1 MSIHIVHDRCNI
13 GLADG
18 KNSVSR
24 LPGKCREAAIGML
37 GPFRFLDFQLFDKR
51 CDGDDSRQSAHRMT
65 MFEPSAS
72 SHGNAAN
79 LFNLTADRSE
89 QFVSKAVVEKVRT
102 TILDAKDHMQPD
114 ASQGLRHRFLA
125 REWPTLWAL
134 KICGVES
141 ESRAFDAFDPGWTT
155 EWSLGPQDRN
165 ADRFTVLPS
174 SENSCRTL
182 EVTRRRGE
190 LYYQLSPESPRGL
203 TDLFGAFLLEGFRL
217 GSRMTR
223 WPDADWRRLVSTP
236 IR

>member
-1 MSIHIVHDRCNI
+1 MAAAQFAKIVLKRPFFVVRWLSIHIVHDRCNI

-125 REWPTLWAL
+125 RQWPTLWAL
-134 KICGVES
+134 KPVGWNPNPGPS
-141 ESRAFDAFDPGWTT
+141 TPSTLAGRMSGPLSRKT
-155 EWSLGPQDRN
+155 ETPTDS
-165 ADRFTVLPS
+165 PS
-174 SENSCRTL
+174 SR
-182 EVTRRRGE
+182 
-190 LYYQLSPESPRGL
+190 PPRIP
-203 TDLFGAFLLEGFRL
+203 AERL
-217 GSRMTR
+217 R
-223 WPDADWRRLVSTP
+223 
-236 IR
+236 